1 MANRALFE
9 GLVVDEFDRLLATT
23 FVGQDP
29 CYVIDDNGFKNHILS
44 EIVDRQVLDQMLQAM
59 DGHEEIIS
67 QQAAKM
73 IGQDDLFT
81 HAMILNQLKQMDK
94 QFDQLLQTG
103 IPEET
108 RAYLGLM
115 GFKVIVNIHGDVLEV
130 NQPGATIDPG
140 EE

>member
-1 MANRALFE
+1 MTNKALFE

-44 EIVDRQVLDQMLQAM
+44 ELVDRQVLDQMLQAM

-130 NQPGATIDPG
+130 NQPGASIDPG

>member
-1 MANRALFE
+1 MANKALFE

-44 EIVDRQVLDQMLQAM
+44 ELVDRQVLDQMLQAM

-130 NQPGATIDPG
+130 NQPGASIDPG

>member
-1 MANRALFE
+1 MAKRALFE
-9 GLVVDEFDRLLATT
+9 GLVVDEYDRLLETT

-29 CYVIDDNGFKNHILS
+29 CYVIDDNGFLNHILS
-44 EIVDRQVLDQMLQAM
+44 ETVDRQVLDKMLQAM
-59 DGHEEIIS
+59 EGHEDIIS

-81 HAMILNQLKQMDK
+81 HALILNQLKQMDK
-94 QFDQLLQTG
+94 QFDQLLQSG

-115 GFKVIVNIHGDVLEV
+115 GFKVIVNIHGDVLDV
-130 NQPGATIDPG
+130 NQPGASIDPG
-140 EE
+140 DE

>member
-1 MANRALFE
+1 MSKRALFE
-9 GLVVDEFDRLLATT
+9 GLVVDEYDRLLETT

-73 IGQDDLFT
+73 MGQDDLFT

-130 NQPGATIDPG
+130 NQPGASIDPG

>member
-1 MANRALFE
+1 MAKKALFE
-9 GLVVDEFDRLLATT
+9 GLVIDEFDRKLETT
-23 FVGQDP
+23 FVGSEP

-44 EIVDRQVLDQMLQAM
+44 EIIDRQVLDQMLQSM
-59 DGHEEIIS
+59 EGHEEIIS

-73 IGQDDLFT
+73 IGQEDLFT

-94 QFDQLLQTG
+94 QFEQLLQTG

-130 NQPGATIDPG
+130 NQPGAAIDPG

>member
-1 MANRALFE
+1 
-9 GLVVDEFDRLLATT
+9 
-23 FVGQDP
+23 
-29 CYVIDDNGFKNHILS
+29 
-44 EIVDRQVLDQMLQAM
+44 MLQAM

-130 NQPGATIDPG
+130 NQPGASIDPG
-140 EE
+140 DE

>member
-44 EIVDRQVLDQMLQAM
+44 ELVDRQVLDQMLQAM

-130 NQPGATIDPG
+130 NQPGASIDPG

>member
-130 NQPGATIDPG
+130 NQPGASIDPG